1 MSKSRM
7 GRQERKELRGP
18 DEFITT
24 ATSVVEW
31 AKANSR
37 MVVAAALGVATVV
50 IAVGAYNSY
59 QAAQV
64 REANADLASALDAY
78 RGGEYAEAATALS
91 DLAKR
96 NTAAVAPLAA
106 IVAANSRL
114 RAGDADAA
122 ITALAALDRNSLPPY
137 LRQQAEMAWGNALEA
152 KGDLAAAATK
162 YASAAASTGPYTGDA
177 IVAQARISSKSG
189 DEAAA
194 ASLYKKALDEFPKR
208 SDRLLLEGRD
218 G

>member
-1 MSKSRM
+1 MSKDRM
-7 GRQERKELRGP
+7 DREERKQLRGP

-24 ATSVVEW
+24 ATSFVEW

-37 MVVAAALGVATVV
+37 TVITAAIGLAAVV
-50 IAVGAYNSY
+50 IGVGAYNSY

-64 REANADLASALDAY
+64 REANADLASALDTY

-96 NTAAVAPLAA
+96 DGAAVAPLAA

-122 ITALAALDRNSLPPY
+122 ISALAELDRDSLPPY
-137 LRQQAEMAWGNALEA
+137 LRQQAEIAWGNALEA

-162 YASAAASTGPYTGDA
+162 YASAASSAGPFTGDA
-177 IVAQARISSKSG
+177 MVAQARVSSKNG

-194 ASLYKKALDEFPKR
+194 ALLYKKVLDEFPER
-208 SDRLLLEGRD
+208 SDRLLLEGRA